1 MIRIQIVVLVFILLT
16 TSYSIFNPRKKAKVI
31 IISGQSNATDKAW
44 KMYLSQEEQQKYT
57 RVFDSIFINTWNSFL
72 ENNAEFF
79 TPVTFCQ
86 GKQTH
91 WFIRCMS
98 KEFGDEK
105 FYIIK
110 YTYSSKGVSEGPFD
124 PSNSGSAFSE
134 LFLYIDGSLKEL
146 KQMNNKPD

>member
-16 TSYSIFNPRKKAKVI
+16 TSYSIFNPCKKAKVI
-31 IISGQSNATDKAW
+31 IISRQSNATDKAW

-91 WFIRCMS
+91 
-98 KEFGDEK
+98 
-105 FYIIK
+105 
-110 YTYSSKGVSEGPFD
+110 
-124 PSNSGSAFSE
+124 
-134 LFLYIDGSLKEL
+134 
-146 KQMNNKPD
+146 